1 MKVAQIGLGALGS
14 IFASHLR
21 QAGVELSVYD
31 LSRERISAAAKL
43 GARSAASPAEVV
55 QGADYLLVS
64 LPDPA
69 AARSALLG
77 ATGAIVALKPG
88 SVILD
93 LSTIDPETAITV
105 EAAAKGRGVHYLEA
119 PISGGEPMSAGT
131 DGARN
136 RNVTFMAGGEKAA
149 FEAALPLM
157 SLLGKHP
164 VHLGPAGAGAK
175 VKLISNYIAGLH
187 NLVAAEAFALGRAA
201 GISIDTMLKTFAH
214 TDANS
219 YWLFNY
225 FAPRIRSGDVEPGF
239 SVDLQYKDL
248 RLCEDLARKHKVAMP
263 LNGLALQV
271 YQMLRGSGRGGRDL
285 VEAANFM
292 AELSG
297 LPRYGSEPGK
307 ER

>member
-1 MKVAQIGLGALGS
+1 MKVAQLGLGALGS

-31 LSRERISAAAKL
+31 LSRERVDAAVKL
-43 GARSAASPAEVV
+43 GARSTTSPAEVAR
-55 QGADYLLVS
+55 GADYLLVS

-69 AARSALLG
+69 AARAALLG
-77 ATGAIVALKPG
+77 ATGAIAALKPG

-93 LSTIDPETAITV
+93 LSTIDPDTAIAS
-105 EAAAKGRGVHYLEA
+105 EAAAKVRGVHYVEA

-164 VHLGPAGAGAK
+164 LHLGRVGTGAT

-201 GISIDTMLKTFAH
+201 GISVETMLKTFAH

-225 FAPRIRSGDVEPGF
+225 FAPRIQNGDVEPGF

-248 RLCEDLARKHKVAMP
+248 RLCEDIARQHKVAMP
-263 LNGLALQV
+263 LNGVALQI
-271 YQMLRGSGRGGRDL
+271 YQMLRGSGRGSRDL

-292 AELSG
+292 AEMNG
-297 LPRYGSEPGK
+297 LPRYGGAG
-307 ER
+307 

>member
-1 MKVAQIGLGALGS
+1 MKVGQIGLGAIGS
-14 IFASHLR
+14 ILAGHLCKD
-21 QAGVELSVYD
+21 GVALAVHD
-31 LSRERISAAAKL
+31 LSRERVDAAVKL
-43 GARSAASPAEVV
+43 GAREAASPADAAS
-55 QGADYLLVS
+55 GADYLLVS

-77 ATGAIVALKPG
+77 ASGAIAALKAG
-88 SVILD
+88 SAILD
-93 LSTIDPETAITV
+93 LSTIDPETARAN
-105 EAAAKGRGVHYLEA
+105 EAAAKARGAHYVEA

-136 RNVTFMAGGEKAA
+136 RNVTFMAGGDKAA

-157 SLLGKHP
+157 RLLGKHP
-164 VHLGPAGAGAK
+164 LHLGLVGTGAT
-175 VKLISNYIAGLH
+175 VKLISNYVAGLH

-201 GISIDTMLKTFAH
+201 GISIDTLLKTFAH

-225 FAPRIRSGDVEPGF
+225 FAPRIESGDVEPGF

-248 RLCEDLARKHKVAMP
+248 RLCEDLARQHRVAMP
-263 LNGLALQV
+263 LNGLALQI

-292 AELSG
+292 AEVSG
-297 LPRYGSEPGK
+297 LPRYGGS
-307 ER
+307 

>member
-1 MKVAQIGLGALGS
+1 MKVGQIGLGALGS
-14 IFASHLR
+14 IFAGHLR
-21 QAGVELSVYD
+21 KAGVELSVYD
-31 LSRERISAAAKL
+31 LSPARLEATVKL
-43 GARSAASPAEVV
+43 GARSASSPAEVAR
-55 QGADYLLVS
+55 GEDYLLVS

-69 AARSALLG
+69 AARAALLG
-77 ATGAIVALKPG
+77 AAGAIAALKPG
-88 SVILD
+88 SAILD
-93 LSTIDPETAITV
+93 LSTIDPDTAIAL
-105 EAAAKGRGVHYLEA
+105 EAAAKAVGVHYLEA

-149 FEAALPLM
+149 FDAALPLM

-164 VHLGPAGAGAK
+164 LHLGPAGTGAK

-225 FAPRIRSGDVEPGF
+225 FAPRIESGDVEPGF

-248 RLCEDLARKHKVAMP
+248 RLCEDLARKHKVSMP

-271 YQMLRGSGRGGRDL
+271 YQMLRGSGRGSRDL

-297 LPRYGSEPGK
+297 LPRYGSAG
-307 ER
+307 